1 MTRPAGPAPTIATV
15 VLLLR
20 VELVMSDIAAGGHT
34 SEGTTR
40 RLVLR
45 KRDRGD
51 AIVDREVP
59 VDERKD
65 ARREQFR

>member
-15 VLLLR
+15 VLMLR
-20 VELVMSDIAAGGHT
+20 AEVVISGIAAGGHT
-34 SEGTTR
+34 SEGTTQR
-40 RLVLR
+40 VVLR

-65 ARREQFR
+65 TRREQFR